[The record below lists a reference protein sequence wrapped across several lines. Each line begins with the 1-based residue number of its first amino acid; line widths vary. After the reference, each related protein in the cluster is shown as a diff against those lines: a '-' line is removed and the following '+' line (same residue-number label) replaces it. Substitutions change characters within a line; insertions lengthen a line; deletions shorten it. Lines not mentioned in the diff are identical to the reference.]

1 MTALIHATK
10 RQISILG
17 NVDNARLPR
26 GAPWQTA
33 LAIGIAGLALLPGE
47 TGNVARTALSDA
59 FLQVSVFV
67 TATLLAFYALE
78 SRFNIDA
85 DSLLTRCAPWQVPIA
100 GVLGMLP
107 GCGGAII
114 VVTLYVRGGISFGAL
129 VAALTSTMGDAAFVL
144 IAQQPTTGAVTLLA
158 SLAIG
163 VATGYIVDRLHGTH
177 FMRPTTT
184 APQPDPQSRTTAPAV
199 SDYLWLSLAV
209 PGLVMGILLLAQI
222 DIGEQ
227 FAAIGLPPMDPGL
240 GVLGSLAALAL
251 WAISAKDK
259 DNAACNGHCP
269 ANANVLSRTT
279 GDATFV
285 ASWVTIS
292 YLAYEMAVLGLGLD
306 VSVMMQSWGALIPL
320 IAILVGFI
328 PGCGPQLIVTTL
340 YLNGALPYSALL
352 GNAISNDGDALL
364 PAIIM
369 APKGALMATLYSA
382 VPAIVAAYAVY
393 VLFEL

>member
-10 RQISILG
+10 RQINILG
-17 NVDNARLPR
+17 NARLPR
-26 GAPWQTA
+26 GTPWQTA
-33 LAIGIAGLALLPGE
+33 LTLGITGLALMPGE
-47 TGNVARTALSDA
+47 TGHVVRAALSDA

-67 TATLLAFYALE
+67 TATLLAFYTLE

-85 DSLLTRCAPWQVPIA
+85 DSLLTRYAPWQVPIA

-144 IAQQPTTGAVTLLA
+144 IAQQPATGAVTLLA

-163 VATGYIVDRLHGTH
+163 VATGYVVDRLHGTH
-177 FMRPTTT
+177 FMRPTTN
-184 APQPDPQSRTTAPAV
+184 APRPDPQPRITASAPAI

-209 PGLVMGILLLAQI
+209 PGLIMGILLLAQI

-227 FAAIGLPPMDPGL
+227 FAAIGLPPLDLGL
-240 GVLGSLAALAL
+240 GVLGSLAAFAL
-251 WAISAKDK
+251 WAIGAKDK
-259 DNAACNGHCP
+259 DNTAACNDHCP

-285 ASWVTIS
+285 ASWVAIS
-292 YLAYEMAVLGLGLD
+292 YLAYEMAVLGFGLD
-306 VSVMMQSWGALIPL
+306 MSAMMQTWGALIPL

-364 PAIIM
+364 PAVIM

-382 VPAIVAAYAVY
+382 VPATVAAYGMY
-393 VLFEL
+393 VVFGI